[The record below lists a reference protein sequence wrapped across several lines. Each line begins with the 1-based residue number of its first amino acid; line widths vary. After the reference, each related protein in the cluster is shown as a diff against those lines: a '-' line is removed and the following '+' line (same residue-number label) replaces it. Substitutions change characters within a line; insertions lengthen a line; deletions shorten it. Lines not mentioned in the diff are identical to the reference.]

1 MATLCLAD
9 QFTGLGIQRGK
20 QTGGAVA
27 RIVVR
32 TALDLAGLMNTVLVF
47 AERMLPST
55 QTFIPLQ
62 VNELRRYSAQYVGL
76 IPAQRNFDLPHEPI
90 LLAKNRSL
98 SSRWRRELYRW
109 TGVAP
114 GFNASVKRVGA
125 QLIHAHFAEG
135 ASPALF
141 MSNQLNLPLVMHLR
155 GGAELMPDSELRRL
169 LYQWP
174 YLAYR
179 RQLWRRASLFL
190 CVSEYIREKA
200 IRAGFPEEKVRV
212 HYTGMNCNAFTP
224 KQPLSEKDPNLVL
237 YVGRLVQYKGG
248 DYLLRAMKVVQQ
260 QRPEAR
266 LVMIGDGPFR
276 ASLERL
282 NGELGT
288 QATFLG
294 EQSQDTIRAWL
305 ERARVFCS
313 PSVTLESG
321 MGEAFGNVFSES
333 QSMGVPVVSFRHG
346 GIPETMRDGVTGL
359 LAPERDVE
367 QLAAHVARYLA
378 DDDFWAQSREDG
390 MRWVQQRF
398 DVRSQTAKLEDLYDG
413 VIRQFHQPA
422 TRAQATPAEVH
433 A

>member
-1 MATLCLAD
+1 
-9 QFTGLGIQRGK
+9 
-20 QTGGAVA
+20 
-27 RIVVR
+27 
-32 TALDLAGLMNTVLVF
+32 VLVF

-62 VNELRRYSAQYVGL
+62 VNELRRYNAQYIGL
-76 IPAQRNFDLPHEPI
+76 IPAPRNFPLPHEPI
-90 LLAKNRSL
+90 LLTKGRSFPA
-98 SSRWRRELYRW
+98 RCRRELYRW
-109 TGVAP
+109 FGVAP

-141 MSNQLNLPLVMHLR
+141 MSNRLNLPLVMHLR

-169 LYQWP
+169 PYQWP
-174 YLAYR
+174 FLAYR
-179 RQLWRRASLFL
+179 RRLWQRASLFL

-200 IRAGFPEEKVRV
+200 LRAGFPDEKLKVQ
-212 HYTGMNCNAFTP
+212 YTGMNCAAFTP
-224 KQPLSEKDPNLVL
+224 RLSLSEKDPNLVI
-237 YVGRLVQYKGG
+237 YVGRIVQYKGC

-260 QRPEAR
+260 RRPDAR
-266 LVMIGDGPFR
+266 LVVIGDGPFR
-276 ASLERL
+276 ASVEKL
-282 NGELGT
+282 NRELGT

-294 EQSQDTIRAWL
+294 EQSQETIRGWL

-321 MGEAFGNVFSES
+321 MSEAFGNVFSES

-346 GIPETMRDGVTGL
+346 GISETMRDGVTGL

-367 QLAAHVARYLA
+367 QLASHLTRYLVDNA
-378 DDDFWAQSREDG
+378 FWAQSREDG

-398 DVRSQTAKLEDLYDG
+398 DVRSQTAKLEDLYDS
-413 VIRQFHQPA
+413 VIQQFQPA
-422 TRAQATPAEVH
+422 TREQTAPAEVH